1 MLETQILTRYAEV
14 ASASQRMLEAAREAD
29 WDGLVDAEKDCAA
42 LIERIRA
49 MGGADA
55 LGPEARRERMSTIRK
70 IIADDAEIRRL
81 TQPWMQKLEA
91 VLTGCDSERRLRNA
105 YR

>member
-1 MLETQILTRYAEV
+1 MIENQILTRYAEV
-14 ASASQRMLEAAREAD
+14 ASTSQRMLDAAREAD
-29 WDGLVDAEKDCAA
+29 WDSLVEAERECAS

-55 LGPEARRERMSTIRK
+55 LSPEARKLRMSTIRK
-70 IIADDAEIRRL
+70 ILADDAEIRRL
-81 TQPWMQKLEA
+81 TQPWLQKLEA
-91 VLTGCDSERRLRNA
+91 LLTGCDSERRLRDA